1 MKPLRELR
9 VIAKERVSEILANLG
24 DEELFGSKDAGT
36 KDDMFQ
42 VYNEILARVTQ

>member
-24 DEELFGSKDAGT
+24 DEELFGSNTAGT